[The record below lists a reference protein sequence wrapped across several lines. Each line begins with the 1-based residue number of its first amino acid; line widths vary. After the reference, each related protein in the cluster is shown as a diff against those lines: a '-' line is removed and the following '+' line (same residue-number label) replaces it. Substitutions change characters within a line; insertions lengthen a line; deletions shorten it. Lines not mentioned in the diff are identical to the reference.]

1 MEDFSFF
8 SNNKVGGDIIT
19 FKYRY
24 RKQIII
30 GLSILLLIIII
41 IVFSVLSYQ
50 KEPEE
55 TEPLIIEEKK
65 QKKDTKK
72 AKEEKE
78 QLVKVDIKGAINLP
92 GIYSLTSSSRVIDV
106 IEKAGGLTENA
117 DTSVINLSKKLT
129 DEMVIII
136 YTKAEVRNFEETK
149 EREAAVQERCNQKD
163 QNALKNDAC
172 ITTTPNKV
180 SGKVSI
186 NTGTVEE
193 LMTLTGIGEA
203 KAKDIITYREKNGPF
218 KKIEDIKNVTGIG
231 ENIFA
236 QIKENIT
243 L

>member
-30 GLSILLLIIII
+30 GVSILLLIIII

-78 QLVKVDIKGAINLP
+78 QVVKVDIKGAINLP

-149 EREAAVQERCNQKD
+149 EREATVQERCNQKD